1 MMTSEIS
8 LSEDEL
14 DRYSRHLVI
23 PEVGIEGQQ
32 KLKHASVLVVGA
44 GGLGS
49 PIIQYLAAAGVGT
62 LGVLDFDEI
71 DKSNLQ
77 RQVLFSTAD
86 VGQFKADVAC
96 KRASNL
102 NPNIVVRS
110 YRTRLNGTNFAELFE
125 NYSIIVDGSDNFAT
139 RYLINDACVFLGKT
153 NVHGAVHRFDGQ
165 VSVFSPGKGPCYRCV
180 FSQPPEPGAVLN
192 CAEAGVLGVLPG
204 IIGTIQATEC
214 IKAILSIGIPLI
226 GKLLLVD
233 ALDMTFRTIN
243 LTRDPNCTT
252 CGDASEVRSLKDLVA
267 KHASIESA
275 CSSSQISQKLAGQQL
290 AARELADELTNNDKL
305 AHGERLMLIDVRE
318 ANEYN
323 HSHLQNAVHYP
334 LSNLS
339 QSLNEIPKAAN
350 VVVYCKS
357 GGRSLKAVAML
368 QEAGVQSVRNLSGGL
383 SAWSRQVD
391 TSMSVL

>member
-1 MMTSEIS
+1 MTSETS
-8 LSEDEL
+8 LSKSEL

-23 PEVGIEGQQ
+23 PEVGVEGQK
-32 KLKHASVLVVGA
+32 KLKNASVLVVGA

-62 LGVLDFDEI
+62 LGVVDFDEI

-86 VGQFKADVAC
+86 VGRFKADVAC
-96 KRASNL
+96 ERASSL
-102 NPNIVVRS
+102 NPEIVVHKH
-110 YRTRLNGTNFAELFE
+110 RTRLTGTNIAEIFE
-125 NYSIIVDGSDNFAT
+125 NYSVIVDGSDNFET
-139 RYLINDACVFLGKT
+139 RYLVNDACVFLGKT
-153 NVHGAVHRFDGQ
+153 NVHAAVHRFDGQ
-165 VSVFSPGKGPCYRCV
+165 VSVFSPGNGPCYRCV
-180 FSQPPEPGAVLN
+180 FSQPPEPGAVQN

-214 IKAILSIGIPLI
+214 IKVILSIGEPLI

-233 ALDMTFRTIN
+233 ALDMTFRTIK
-243 LTRDPNCTT
+243 LTRNPLCTT
-252 CGDASEVRSLKDLVA
+252 CGDASEFRSLQDLAA
-267 KHASIESA
+267 KHAFTESA
-275 CSSSQISQKLAGQQL
+275 CLSNQISQKFVGQEL
-290 AARELADELTNNDKL
+290 AAQDLANELANIDKL
-305 AHGERLMLIDVRE
+305 AKSEKLLLIDVRE

-323 HSHLQNAVHYP
+323 HSHLQNAIHYP

-339 QSLNEIPKAAN
+339 QSLHEIPKGAN

-357 GGRSLKAVAML
+357 GGRSLKAAAML